1 MRHGLEIPGP
11 LWREPAWEG
20 RGQTAQR
27 GEDLMTLSGEVA
39 RLGTSAASVTAHR
52 IALVSLCRFAFGFCL
67 LESLLPKTPVPFP
80 VTSEP
85 GRRAHPFLEVIP
97 GFPLPS
103 PSRQGFFSG
112 RTSPIPC
119 PALRPSCTRK
129 TTFSLT
135 RLHRVG
141 AHTPAKS
148 ETGAR
153 PVAA

>member
-1 MRHGLEIPGP
+1 MASRYRGP
-11 LWREPAWEG
+11 SGENLSGKAEAKQLRE
-20 RGQTAQR
+20 R
-27 GEDLMTLSGEVA
+27 GEDLMTLSGEGA

-103 PSRQGFFSG
+103 PSRQGFFSV
-112 RTSPIPC
+112 PD
-119 PALRPSCTRK
+119 
-129 TTFSLT
+129 
-135 RLHRVG
+135 
-141 AHTPAKS
+141 
-148 ETGAR
+148 
-153 PVAA
+153 